1 MSLPTHTSDGSVWAA
16 QSRIVCNKNAGE
28 LCDPRHN
35 CQTDTTAY
43 YETIRYRLSCE
54 MVRLDKLEH
63 LAAQYLALNRA
74 ERLAFIN
81 MIAGIAQAEA
91 RVENI
96 DRQVDAAIAQALPDN
111 PSSYQ
116 EVV

>member
-1 MSLPTHTSDGSVWAA
+1 
-16 QSRIVCNKNAGE
+16 
-28 LCDPRHN
+28 
-35 CQTDTTAY
+35 
-43 YETIRYRLSCE
+43 

-63 LAAQYLALNRA
+63 LAAQYLNLNRA

-96 DRQVDAAIAQALPDN
+96 DRQVDSAIDRTRREGPDRYRQV
-111 PSSYQ
+111 S
-116 EVV
+116 